1 MKTPVLP
8 PAASGDPDDAIRAL
22 SEDTGRRN
30 LALLIR
36 LRWIALAGQALAIA
50 VTVLYL
56 GADLPVPEMMAVIG
70 LSCAINLFAL
80 WRCCKGLAVSD
91 WIVTVEL
98 LIDIAA
104 LTVLLYFSGGAA
116 NPFVTLFI
124 LQVMLGL
131 LLAPMPQVIF
141 ILSAAAAA
149 HFWLLRHGRPLRLPA
164 MGPEQMT
171 QMTGDGFFGLHL
183 LGMFLSFVLAAGLL
197 TWFVSG
203 LRRNL
208 AARDAQIAVLRQK
221 LVEDEHFVRLGVM
234 ASSTAH
240 DLGTPLTTLAVTLDE
255 WHESGIPDSPRREKV
270 LARMQQELARCRH
283 IVSGMLFAAG
293 LDRLDLA
300 EALPAGEFLDEVIT
314 DWREDGGALE
324 VEMRPAPV
332 LGAALIA
339 DTMLEQAL
347 RNILTNAQQA
357 GARHMT
363 LSAHREA
370 GHLVVVFDDDGP
382 GFPQAVLD
390 HPVRPMAAGKGD
402 PGRGFGLYLVS
413 NAVRRLGG
421 DWSVENRAEG
431 GARVRLSLP
440 LKEDET

>member
-1 MKTPVLP
+1 MKLP
-8 PAASGDPDDAIRAL
+8 LPSSQNADPSDAIRAL

-50 VTVLYL
+50 ITVLYL
-56 GADLPVPEMMAVIG
+56 GADLPVFNMIAVIG
-70 LSCAINLFAL
+70 LLVALNLFAL
-80 WRCCKGLAVSD
+80 WRCRKGWGVPD
-91 WIVTVEL
+91 WVITVEL

-104 LTVLLYFSGGAA
+104 LTLLLYYSGGAT

-141 ILSAAAAA
+141 ILTAAAAA
-149 HFWLLRHGRPLRLPA
+149 HFWLIDHGRPLGLP
-164 MGPEQMT
+164 MMRDGMVGSL
-171 QMTGDGFFGLHL
+171 TGGGFFSLHL
-183 LGMFLSFVLAAGLL
+183 LGMFLSFVLAAGLM

-208 AARDAQIAVLRQK
+208 MARDAQIMALRQK
-221 LVEDEHFVRLGVM
+221 VVEDEHFVRLGVM

-240 DLGTPLTTLAVTLDE
+240 DLGTPLTTIAVTLDE
-255 WHESGIPDSPRREKV
+255 WHESGIPDSPRRETV
-270 LARMQQELARCRH
+270 LTRMQGELARCRR

-293 LDRLDLA
+293 LDRLDVA
-300 EALPAGEFLDEVIT
+300 EALPVGEFLEEVIA
-314 DWREDGGALE
+314 DWREDGGEME
-324 VEMRPAPV
+324 VVLPKAAI
-332 LGAALIA
+332 LGAQIIA
-339 DTMLEQAL
+339 DSMLEQAF

-357 GARHMT
+357 GA
-363 LSAHREA
+363 HRTSITVEA
-370 GHLVVVFDDDGP
+370 GTASLTLVFTDDGP
-382 GFPQAVLD
+382 GFPQTVLD
-390 HPVRPMAAGKGD
+390 NPVRPMAAGKGD

-421 DWSVENRAEG
+421 DWSVANAATG
-431 GARVRLSLP
+431 GAVVRVHLP
-440 LKEDET
+440 LKEETA